1 MRMSLLVVLL
11 IAGATV
17 LDAAAMAPGPALD
30 NGWKAIKNITDP
42 HVQTL
47 GKWAVWKHT
56 WVFNDGLR
64 FSKVVSGEMQLVTGG
79 VNYRLDVDA
88 LKMDDKH
95 AMYKA
100 EVFEVEST
108 TVTMRKLVSFV
119 PVPAN

>member
-1 MRMSLLVVLL
+1 MRMSLLVFLL

-17 LDAAAMAPGPALD
+17 LDAATTPGAALD
-30 NGWKAIKNITDP
+30 NEWKAIKNITDP

-56 WVFNDGLR
+56 WVSNDGLR

-79 VNYRLDVDA
+79 VNYRLDVEA
-88 LKMDDKH
+88 LLMNDKH

-119 PVPAN
+119 PAK